1 MTQGNGIANASAG
14 RDESSADAPIKIFI
28 NYRRQDSAGE
38 ARLLYDRLERRFGA
52 DNVFLDVVTLR
63 PGMNWLEEIR
73 SQQRGSGIFLAVIG
87 PRWDK
92 LMSRRAQEFLDDSQD
107 IARLEIEYALT
118 KRSALVVIPVLL
130 GETVLPDP
138 DSLPNSIQP
147 LMARH
152 VERLRLDHLESD
164 VDHLVSTIEDTVS
177 AAAASASA
185 VEAEV
190 DPPTAPGWDDAPSDG
205 APVGPSDTRRAK
217 EPDSNHY
224 DKILKYMIG
233 QGSVVP
239 LLGSRVNASD
249 RHGAW
254 EDGRGYLPDDAELA
268 TMLAQ
273 RFDLDAAPLDLAE
286 VAQYVYVTEGKPL
299 LCQSLKQIFGVDSEP
314 SAVHRFLARLPRRLD
329 ELHLPKR
336 NQLIV
341 TTNYDN
347 SLENAFYEE
356 GEPFDLAVF
365 MASGPDKGCFVHMPH
380 GGEPVTIRV
389 PNRYE
394 EFPIDEDLELRRTV
408 IVKIQGA
415 VDGRVGDYQ
424 WKENYVI
431 TEDQYIEYLS
441 KSPPESLIPIQILA
455 KLTGSHC
462 LFFGYTI
469 RDWRLR
475 VFLKRIWTGDS
486 LDAKSWSIE
495 DSTDGI
501 EQEFWGHSGVE
512 LFDIPLSEYVDELD
526 RRIAVHSDAA
536 R

>member
-1 MTQGNGIANASAG
+1 
-14 RDESSADAPIKIFI
+14 
-28 NYRRQDSAGE
+28 
-38 ARLLYDRLERRFGA
+38 
-52 DNVFLDVVTLR
+52 
-63 PGMNWLEEIR
+63 
-73 SQQRGSGIFLAVIG
+73 
-87 PRWDK
+87 
-92 LMSRRAQEFLDDSQD
+92 
-107 IARLEIEYALT
+107 
-118 KRSALVVIPVLL
+118 
-130 GETVLPDP
+130 
-138 DSLPNSIQP
+138 
-147 LMARH
+147 
-152 VERLRLDHLESD
+152 VERLRLDHLEAD
-164 VDHLVSTIEDTVS
+164 VDHLISTIDDAAS
-177 AAAASASA
+177 AAAAAA
-185 VEAEV
+185 AAA
-190 DPPTAPGWDDAPSDG
+190 DTHTAPGRDEPRG
-205 APVGPSDTRRAK
+205 EGPLVRDSNPRRAK
-217 EPDSNHY
+217 PPDSDHY

-254 EDGRGYLPDDAELA
+254 EDGRGYLPDDTELA
-268 TMLAQ
+268 ALLAR
-273 RFDLDAAPLDLAE
+273 RFDVDAAPIDLAE
-286 VAQYVYVTEGKPL
+286 IAQYVYVTEGKPL
-299 LCQSLKQIFGVDSEP
+299 LFQSLKQIFGVESEP

-329 ELHLPKR
+329 EMHLPRR

-347 SLENAFYEE
+347 SLENAFHEE

-365 MASGPDKGCFVHMPH
+365 MASGPDKGYFVHIPH

-389 PNRYE
+389 PNQYE

-424 WKENYVI
+424 WKENFVI

-486 LDAKSWSIE
+486 LDAKSWSVE
-495 DSTDGI
+495 HSTDGI

-512 LFDIPLSEYVDELD
+512 LFDIPLSEYVDELE
-526 RRIAVHSDAA
+526 RRITAPSEAE